1 MTKKH
6 FMCTHTFVSQ
16 EAAKQFLSATLELTD
31 RQIFEG
37 LKTEKAEM
45 LAHWRG
51 EEEFFF
57 CHWYAETDDDIFAA
71 LEAAGFNDLMH
82 TLPNEMQLF
91 LSAETIDDKTT
102 QEYLDQ
108 P

>member
-16 EAAKQFLSATLELTD
+16 EAAKQFISATLELTD

-51 EEEFFF
+51 EESFSSV
-57 CHWYAETDDDIFAA
+57 TGMRKLTTIF
-71 LEAAGFNDLMH
+71 L
-82 TLPNEMQLF
+82 
-91 LSAETIDDKTT
+91 
-102 QEYLDQ
+102 Q

>member
-71 LEAAGFNDLMH
+71 REAAGFNDLMH

-91 LSAETIDDKTT
+91 LSAGTLTDKTT

>member
-57 CHWYAETDDDIFAA
+57 
-71 LEAAGFNDLMH
+71 
-82 TLPNEMQLF
+82 
-91 LSAETIDDKTT
+91 
-102 QEYLDQ
+102 
-108 P
+108 

>member
-1 MTKKH
+1 MARKH

-16 EAAKQFLSATLELTD
+16 EAAKHFLDATLELTD

-37 LKTEKAEM
+37 LKTDRAEM

-71 LEAAGFNDLMH
+71 LEGAGFNSLMH

-91 LSAETIDDKTT
+91 LSAETLTDKTIRD
-102 QEYLDQ
+102 YLNQ